1 MMRKAP
7 VNLYIV
13 TNVSASKYVGNLRF
27 VVNMLQ
33 LNGAIFWAVTIIRVC
48 HYFGNLRFVVSMLQ
62 LSGAN
67 CRADIIIRVSKYFGK
82 LRFSVM
88 YTNLRVRTADIIGAD
103 VFQGIRV
110 SFQST

>member
-13 TNVSASKYVGNLRF
+13 T
-27 VVNMLQ
+27 
-33 LNGAIFWAVTIIRVC
+33 IIRVSK
-48 HYFGNLRFVVSMLQ
+48 YFGNSRLVVNMLQ

-67 CRADIIIRVSKYFGK
+67 CRAVIIIRVSKYFGN
-82 LRFSVM
+82 LRFGVM

>member
-7 VNLYIV
+7 VNLCIV
-13 TNVSASKYVGNLRF
+13 TNVSVSKYFGNLRF

-33 LNGAIFWAVTIIRVC
+33 LSGAIFRTVTIIRVC
-48 HYFGNLRFVVSMLQ
+48 NYFGN
-62 LSGAN
+62 
-67 CRADIIIRVSKYFGK
+67 